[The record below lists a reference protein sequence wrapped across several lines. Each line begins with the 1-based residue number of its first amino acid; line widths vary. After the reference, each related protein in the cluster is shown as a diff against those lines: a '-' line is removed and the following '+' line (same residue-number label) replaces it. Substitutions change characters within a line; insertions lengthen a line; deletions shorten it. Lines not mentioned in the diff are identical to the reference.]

1 MRGPP
6 APAALAAMTNSPV
19 FSERT
24 SPRNSRAGVAQP
36 SDRVCAKHCAAGLA
50 IMVSLMSYRLAPA
63 AGGTA
68 GAAAPSVQ
76 LAPFG
81 YIPVGTPLTKPG
93 ALKRWTQPKWLGL
106 PSHPNGFR

>member
-1 MRGPP
+1 MGAFSCDSR
-6 APAALAAMTNSPV
+6 LAGGGQLLKHCGSC
-19 FSERT
+19 S
-24 SPRNSRAGVAQP
+24 SSGVAQP

-106 PSHPNGFR
+106 PSHPYGFR